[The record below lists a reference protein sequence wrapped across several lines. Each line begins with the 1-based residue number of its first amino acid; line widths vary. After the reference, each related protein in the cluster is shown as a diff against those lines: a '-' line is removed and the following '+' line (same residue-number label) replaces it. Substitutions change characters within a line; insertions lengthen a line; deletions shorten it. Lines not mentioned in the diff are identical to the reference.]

1 MSAAASRGPERNLLS
16 MGPER
21 NPAPAGAQIGPD
33 GNLGTGC
40 SGTAAKDSELSNPDE
55 AAAAAAEDAVES
67 SGSRRSTDVESG
79 VETLALSAAPE
90 MARNVVA
97 SSAAAAEAALA
108 SATRSSAEK
117 GTRTLSGRT

>member
-55 AAAAAAEDAVES
+55 AAAAADDAVES